1 MSSKETKMTRRP
13 YNKPK
18 LEAVRLVAEEAV
30 LQYCKTSGFAGP
42 YGGPNKCQNP
52 AGHTCWILGS

>member
-13 YNKPK
+13 YNKPQ

-30 LQYCKTSGFAGP
+30 LQGCKLQGGEVNGP
-42 YGGPNKCQNP
+42 QNINCK
-52 AGHTCWILGS
+52 GTQGSDCLQQLS